1 MLKIRSTEAVH
12 SKGKVCRIPRGV
24 LRRCW
29 SPFPRQWACRCIS
42 QVCDAWPVWRHT
54 YSYLPSHKA
63 SCVLTPVPNCPS
75 CPAPLKPRQHG
86 TLQIWYCIVL
96 YVMATEARMWTNC
109 LKLLSED
116 RMARSQTFESR
127 VLTTVWSGSVMELLS
142 DKRSLW
148 LEGLWQDVGFER
160 GLEGWEV
167 ITRSC
172 FHCWLPWWPW
182 QCSIETVSPSCPL
195 ASAQTS
201 SRRSSS
207 SLLSEN
213 TCTHTLQWSTSVWL
227 QCKRTQV
234 QASLRAVVLITTAAA
249 IYSLGHGL
257 HILTAV
263 PRLTQPSTPCGIA
276 KKYQFLD

>member
-1 MLKIRSTEAVH
+1 MPLPLTVSCFSKIQTGFTFLVPAHLGSPG
-12 SKGKVCRIPRGV
+12 KGP
-24 LRRCW
+24 LNRCELN
-29 SPFPRQWACRCIS
+29 RC
-42 QVCDAWPVWRHT
+42 V
-54 YSYLPSHKA
+54 
-63 SCVLTPVPNCPS
+63 
-75 CPAPLKPRQHG
+75 
-86 TLQIWYCIVL
+86 
-96 YVMATEARMWTNC
+96 
-109 LKLLSED
+109 
-116 RMARSQTFESR
+116 RMARSKTFESR

-263 PRLTQPSTPCGIA
+263 PRLTQPSTPRGMA